1 MPLYFSWYMQFFW
14 VKKTRKNTLFRTWA
28 RHNILT
34 THAKIIRHF
43 RHFPGVALESLTLS
57 Y

>member
-1 MPLYFSWYMQFFW
+1 MQFFW
-14 VKKTRKNTLFRTWA
+14 IKNPRKNTLFRHRA

-43 RHFPGVALESLTLS
+43 RHFPGVALEPLTLS